1 MKITNKNIF
10 ISLSIVIISSYLIYK
25 YAIKN
30 DKTKNKPP
38 LNNKEIRTKKENIN
52 WDVWVEYKVK
62 PTINSLIVYEM
73 PNFKSKQISKLER
86 NTKFQGQPL
95 KDNDGWVVVL
105 NQDTTPMS
113 VLGYVTS
120 FFVS

>member
-1 MKITNKNIF
+1 
-10 ISLSIVIISSYLIYK
+10 
-25 YAIKN
+25 
-30 DKTKNKPP
+30 
-38 LNNKEIRTKKENIN
+38 
-52 WDVWVEYKVK
+52 
-62 PTINSLIVYEM
+62 M

-105 NQDTTPMS
+105 NPNTTPMS

>member
-10 ISLSIVIISSYLIYK
+10 LSASIVIISSYLIYK

-30 DKTKNKPP
+30 GKTKNNTPIK
-38 LNNKEIRTKKENIN
+38 NKEIPTIKGNIN
-52 WDVWVEYKVK
+52 WDAWVEYKVK

-86 NTKFQGQPL
+86 NSKFQGQPL

-105 NQDTTPMS
+105 NPDTTPMS

>member
-1 MKITNKNIF
+1 MKITNKNILIA
-10 ISLSIVIISSYLIYK
+10 ISLILISTYVIYK
-25 YAIKN
+25 YVKK
-30 DKTKNKPP
+30 DVKTKDKPTP
-38 LNNKEIRTKKENIN
+38 KGNIN
-52 WDVWVEYKVK
+52 WSAWVEYKVK
-62 PTINSLIVYEM
+62 PNTNNLNVYEM
-73 PNFKSKQISKLER
+73 PNFQSKQITKLKA

-105 NQDTTPMS
+105 NPDTTPMS